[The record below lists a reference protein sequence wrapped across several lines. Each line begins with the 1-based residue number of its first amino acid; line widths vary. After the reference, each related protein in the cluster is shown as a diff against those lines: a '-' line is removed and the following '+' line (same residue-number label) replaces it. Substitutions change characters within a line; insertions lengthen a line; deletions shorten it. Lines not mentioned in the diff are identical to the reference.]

1 MPRRSLILLLLGLV
15 VATAPAATCLWVPRA
30 EAAEPAPPD
39 GEKEPEQEE
48 AKSPVYLRSV
58 PAADHVDSVDDFGGV
73 TPEVTPALRARRLH
87 ATPQPAPA
95 LLRRR
100 DDLRP
105 GLLAIPPPA
114 A

>member
-1 MPRRSLILLLLGLV
+1 MRQRSLVLLLLGLL
-15 VATAPAATCLWVPRA
+15 VATAPAATCLWVPHE
-30 EAAEPAPPD
+30 EAAEPAPAE
-39 GEKEPEQEE
+39 GEKEPERED

-73 TPEVTPALRARRLH
+73 TPEVAPALRARRLH
-87 ATPQPAPA
+87 ATPRPAPA

-105 GLLAIPPPA
+105 GRLAIPPPVA
-114 A
+114 